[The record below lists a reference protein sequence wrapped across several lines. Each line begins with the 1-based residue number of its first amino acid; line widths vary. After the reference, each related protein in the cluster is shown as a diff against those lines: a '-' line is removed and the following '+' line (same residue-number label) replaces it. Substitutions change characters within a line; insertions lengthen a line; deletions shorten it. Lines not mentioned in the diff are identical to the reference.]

1 MSRWIRVQTSI
12 FDHEIFAAEPLTERE
27 AWLWL
32 ISRAAWK
39 DTVHRIGASIVSVK
53 AGSTFV
59 TVREMQAAWRWAST
73 RRVHRFLELLSSQ
86 NMIETSSE
94 TGKTCVT
101 ICNYAKYQN
110 AEAASETPHDG
121 ALKQKR
127 NIKDTNTPDTN
138 TSSLRSEE
146 RTPVKPTP
154 RAELLAILDEDH
166 ADAVVDHRQRARKP
180 LTVHAARLLAEK
192 FSRCADP
199 NAAAD
204 AMVANGWQGFEP
216 EWMENRQRTINRRQ
230 DPPLPPQKSAFRL
243 HQEACARELDKI
255 IKRDIRYDER
265 PDNVVD
271 LTAADYRVR

>member
-12 FDHEIFAAEPLTERE
+12 FDHEVFAAEPFSERE

-32 ISRAAWK
+32 ISKAAWK
-39 DTVHRIGASIVSVK
+39 DTVHRIGASVMPVP
-53 AGSTFV
+53 AGSLFV
-59 TVREMQAAWRWAST
+59 TIREMQAAWKWTST
-73 RRVHRFLELLSSQ
+73 RRVHQFLELLSSQ

-94 TGKTCVT
+94 TGKTLVT
-101 ICNYAKYQN
+101 VCNYSKYQN
-110 AEAASETPHDG
+110 AETHSETTEG
-121 ALKQKR
+121 AEAKQKR
-127 NIKDTNTPDTN
+127 NTKDTSTPDNN

-146 RTPVKPTP
+146 RAPAKPTP
-154 RAELLAILDEDH
+154 RGELLAVLDGDH
-166 ADAVVDHRQRARKP
+166 ADAVIDHRQRARKP
-180 LTVHAARLLAEK
+180 LTVHAAKLLAEK

-204 AMVANGWQGFEP
+204 AMIANGWQGFEP
-216 EWMENRQRTINRRQ
+216 EWMENRQRTINRGQ
-230 DPPLPPQKSAFRL
+230 DPPLPSQKSAFRL

-255 IKRDIRYDER
+255 INRDIRYDER